1 MMSSK
6 QSLYVIAHRE
16 KRRQNDPMADVFGR
30 LKQPD
35 YYKIGIASNV
45 KKRLSILN
53 GGTPHELELITT
65 LSVDDAETVER
76 YLHRYAGS
84 FDHDRG
90 EWFRLLVNMVN
101 SLRALDYLEAQNVKE
116 VVINS
121 RRFHRRESFYV
132 RIHRARRNELPTLKE
147 MVADD

>member
-1 MMSSK
+1 MTSD
-6 QSLYVIAHRE
+6 QSVYVIAHRE
-16 KRRQNDPMADVFGR
+16 KRRQNDPMSSIFGR
-30 LKQPD
+30 LKSAD
-35 YYKIGIASNV
+35 YYKIGVAGDV
-45 KKRLSILN
+45 EKRLSRLG

-65 LSVDDAETVER
+65 LSVDDAGTVER

-90 EWFRLLVNMVN
+90 EWFRLSVNMVN
-101 SLRALDYLEAQNVKE
+101 SLRALDYLEGQNVKE

>member
-1 MMSSK
+1 MSSE

-16 KRRQNDPMADVFGR
+16 KLRQDDPMVDVFGR

-35 YYKIGIASNV
+35 YYKIGIATNV
-45 KKRLSILN
+45 EKRLSILS

-76 YLHRYAGS
+76 HLHRYAGGY
-84 FDHDRG
+84 DHDRG
-90 EWFRLLVNMVN
+90 EWFRLSINMVN
-101 SLRALDYLEAQNVKE
+101 SLRALDHLEGQNVKE

-147 MVADD
+147 MVANE